1 MTNGSGK
8 LISSPLRV
16 SLFSL
21 TLYLFIFISINR
33 EASLFGLD
41 FRYLLVFLMII
52 TMMFTLHDAPR
63 RKAVPAADAEKL
75 LLVYYAFIAL
85 SSVSFLHTNLPIDAK
100 MFANVAILHLT
111 NACML
116 ILVIL
121 NKDLVESGPIGVAIC
136 VSGIVL
142 GLSQVLVY
150 SGLDISFL
158 LQSSEIRTMSVDR
171 GSGEQLNLFGQHFR
185 VSGFAEDANYAC
197 FFNMFCLVMAMYT
210 RKQHEGISYLAA
222 ALSLAG
228 IAFSWSRTV
237 VYGSL
242 MVAFFI
248 WVAYSLPKIKRNLL
262 QFFPYVVSV
271 VVLLLPIL
279 RLSSFR
285 TMGTRYTLWTN
296 AYHLFL
302 NSPFFGNGLTSFRT
316 YNALLHSGW
325 YVHPHSSYWETLAE
339 FGIFAFVVLVV
350 VFSLAMMRTK
360 KPFAS
365 FLVAAFVVFSVN
377 FDCTY
382 LQLSILI
389 LVIIP
394 AADASGYGSTS
405 VLEDLRSSI
414 SRRAGLGKAAAGS
427 ISSPPALYRGAYST
441 KNGQIK

>member
-8 LISSPLRV
+8 LIDSPLRV

-41 FRYLLVFLMII
+41 LRYLLVFLMII
-52 TMMFTLHDAPR
+52 TMMFSLHDAPR
-63 RKAVPAADAEKL
+63 RKAIPAADAEKL
-75 LLVYYAFIAL
+75 LLVYYALIAV
-85 SSVSFLHTNLPIDAK
+85 SSVSLLHTSLSIDTK
-100 MFANVAILHLT
+100 ILANVAILHLA

-121 NKDLVESGPIGVAIC
+121 NKDLVKPRPIGVAIC
-136 VSGIVL
+136 ISGIVL
-142 GLSQVLVY
+142 GLSQVFVY
-150 SGLDISFL
+150 SGLDISIL
-158 LQSSEIRTMSVDR
+158 LQSSDIRTMAVDR
-171 GSGEQLNLFGQHFR
+171 GSGEHLNLFGQHFR
-185 VSGFAEDANYAC
+185 VSGFAEDPNYAC
-197 FFNMFCLVMAMYT
+197 FFNMFCLVMAMNT
-210 RKQHEGISYLAA
+210 RKQHKGLSYLAVVF
-222 ALSLAG
+222 SLAG
-228 IAFSWSRTV
+228 IALSWSRTV
-237 VYGSL
+237 VFGSL
-242 MVAFFI
+242 IVASLI
-248 WVAYSLPKIKRNLL
+248 WVSYALPRLKRNLL
-262 QFFPYVVSV
+262 QFFPYVVAV

-316 YNALLHSGW
+316 YNALQQSGW

-339 FGIFAFVVLVV
+339 FGVFAFVVLVV

-365 FLVAAFVVFSVN
+365 FLVAAFVVFSIN

-394 AADASGYGSTS
+394 AADSSSYGTTS

-414 SRRAGLGKAAAGS
+414 NRHAGLENTAVGS
-427 ISSPPALYRGAYST
+427 IGSPSALYRVAHSS